1 MLNSK
6 HYFIFI
12 QGGIKMSLTILSIL
26 VLLFFIS
33 IAVYKLL
40 KKFRTPEDEKDM
52 NTFGLIIGHIAI
64 ITLITVPIL
73 LITYL
78 FYLMFKGMNSFFS
91 NLITFDNIETLVI
104 SSVFLIIFLTFNS
117 FITYPLLNMFI
128 YAITKNNLLS
138 TILYI
143 TFRILIDT
151 IGIYLILNNNS
162 KITLNSLVIPI
173 AISIFFILID
183 YFLNNINQLKKEN
196 INNNSK

>member
-1 MLNSK
+1 
-6 HYFIFI
+6 
-12 QGGIKMSLTILSIL
+12 MSLTILSIL

-33 IAVYKLL
+33 ITVYKLL
-40 KKFRTPEDEKDM
+40 KKVRTPEDEKDM
-52 NTFGLIIGHIAI
+52 NTFSLIIGHIAI

-73 LITYL
+73 LITFL
-78 FYLMFKGMNSFFS
+78 FYLMFKGMNSFYS

-117 FITYPLLNMFI
+117 FITYPLLNMII

-183 YFLNNINQLKKEN
+183 YFLNNINKLKKEN
-196 INNNSK
+196 INNNYK

>member
-1 MLNSK
+1 
-6 HYFIFI
+6 
-12 QGGIKMSLTILSIL
+12 MSLTILSIL

>member
-1 MLNSK
+1 
-6 HYFIFI
+6 
-12 QGGIKMSLTILSIL
+12 MSLTILSIL
-26 VLLFFIS
+26 GLLFFIS
-33 IAVYKLL
+33 ITVYKLL
-40 KKFRTPEDEKDM
+40 KKVRTPEDEKDM
-52 NTFGLIIGHIAI
+52 NTFSLIIGHIAI

-73 LITYL
+73 LITFL
-78 FYLMFKGMNSFFS
+78 FYLMFKGINSAFS
-91 NLITFDNIETLVI
+91 NLITFDNIGTLVI
-104 SSVFLIIFLTFNS
+104 TSVFLIIFLTFNS

-128 YAITKNNLLS
+128 YAITKNKNNLLN

-143 TFRILIDT
+143 TFRVLIDT